1 MGPTITTLRNT
12 FEIASYIAHKLDKKL
27 DAKKSTI
34 NIAISGGNTP
44 KEIFKHW
51 SSHFKNEINWRNISF
66 YWVDERCVP
75 SSSSESNYG
84 EAKRLFFDKV
94 LTTQDNVFPIVGDNK
109 PHEEVF
115 ILNSLVQSKLPQKNN
130 LPVFDL
136 ILLGM
141 GTDGHTA
148 SIFPGQLELFNLDEA
163 YTTSVNPHTGQKRIT
178 LTGKTINNANEV
190 CFIITGSDKKLIIDE
205 IINKK
210 GNWQSYP
217 ASFIINDNLEWIIE
231 EIQ

>member
-1 MGPTITTLRNT
+1 MNPTITKLNNT
-12 FEIASYIAHKLDKKL
+12 FEIASYLAHKLDKLLHENKRP
-27 DAKKSTI
+27 I

-51 SSHFKNEINWRNISF
+51 VSHFKDEINWRNISF

-75 SSSSESNYG
+75 ASSSESNYG
-84 EAKRLFFDKV
+84 EAKRLFFDTV

-109 PHEEVF
+109 PREEVF
-115 ILNSLVQSKLPQKNN
+115 LLNSLVKSKLPQKNN

-163 YTTSVNPHTGQKRIT
+163 YTTSINPHTGQKRIT
-178 LTGKTINNANEV
+178 LTGKAINNANEV
-190 CFIITGSDKKLIIDE
+190 CFIITGSDKKLVIEE
-205 IINKK
+205 IFNKS

-231 EIQ
+231 EI